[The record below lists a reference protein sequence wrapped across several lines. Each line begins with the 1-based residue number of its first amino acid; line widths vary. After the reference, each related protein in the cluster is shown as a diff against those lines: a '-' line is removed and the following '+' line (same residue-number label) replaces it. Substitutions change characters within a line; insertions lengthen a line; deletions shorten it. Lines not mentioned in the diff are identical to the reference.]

1 MQICQI
7 NHPCYYKM
15 GFKFYDYDNNGS
27 IGSVDIMNFIKFLD
41 YPKILKIEDKYKQIQ

>member
-1 MQICQI
+1 
-7 NHPCYYKM
+7 M